1 MKTKLLLVLLPVVL
15 VLFSCKEEVD
25 LVGEFKETAVI
36 YGLLDQSDS
45 VHMIKITRAFIGPGN
60 SLQIAQVA
68 DSSYFDQVDA
78 TVTEFIN
85 DVPTGRKWT
94 LKDTLITDKKDG
106 VFYNPEQK
114 VYVFYSKSI
123 DNSSSAT
130 GASLNANATYR
141 LNANINNGLFAV
153 TGETDLVSGITTST
167 DNQSYSFKFAKN
179 LTEFKTNVIN
189 VNVGTAYVVNCS
201 MDIEY
206 SEFIGASETPQTVSW
221 KLGETDCEPGNTK
234 SFSAIG
240 ETFYTQ
246 IANHCANY
254 GNPLTDKR
262 NFTGLTVK
270 VVGGSQDLY
279 NYMLVNEPST
289 SLAQNKPTYTNLA
302 ATNEHPVIGIFSS
315 RFTYSVHHDF
325 STPSSQFVRCLDVPS
340 TEYLCIGSITGPY
353 LFCSQ
358 HAQDLLPTPE
368 SWACN

>member
-1 MKTKLLLVLLPVVL
+1 MKTKLLLLLLPVVL
-15 VLFSCKEEVD
+15 ILFSCKEDVD
-25 LVGEFKETAVI
+25 LIGEFKETAVI

-45 VHMIKITRAFIGPGN
+45 VHMVKITRAFIGPGN
-60 SLQIAQVA
+60 SLQIAQIA
-68 DSSYFDQVDA
+68 DSSYFNQVNA
-78 TVTEFIN
+78 TVSEYI
-85 DVPTGRKWT
+85 DDIPTGRVWT

-106 VFYNPEQK
+106 VFYNPDQK

-123 DNSSSAT
+123 DNSSSPT
-130 GASLNANATYR
+130 GSSLNTNATYK
-141 LNANINNGLFAV
+141 LNVDVNNGLFAV
-153 TGETDLVSGITTST
+153 TGETKLISGISTNT
-167 DNQSYSFKFAKN
+167 DNQSYSFKFAKD
-179 LTEFKTNVIN
+179 LTEFKTNVIS
-189 VNVGTAYVVNCS
+189 VNVGNAYIVNTA
-201 MDIEY
+201 MDIHY
-206 SEFIGASETPQTVSW
+206 TEFIGTAETTQTINW
-221 KLGETDCEPGNTK
+221 TLGETDCEPGNTK
-234 SFSAIG
+234 SFSAVG

-246 IANHCANY
+246 IASHCANY

-289 SLAQNKPTYTNLA
+289 SLAQNKPTFTNLA

-325 STPSSQFVRCLDVPS
+325 STPTSQFVRCLDKPS
-340 TEYLCIGSITGPY
+340 TEYLCIGAITGSY

-358 HAQDLLPTPE
+358 HAQDQLPTPE